1 MQMRFSDDD
10 LVTLAEMLTLACW
23 VASLNHLPGSDV
35 HAERFEAMLD
45 RILERMGQVGMQQ
58 LLEVDHSNGEIKL
71 KKSFEEKSFALQTFD
86 EMRSVIFWEDLM
98 IRLAERVMVKR
109 YGKVK
114 WEAKSEEQR
123 RKLAAPVEQ
132 EFWNE
137 LQKNGF
143 ENIHLIHPPEA

>member
-10 LVTLAEMLTLACW
+10 LITLAEMLTLACW
-23 VASLNHLPGSDV
+23 VSSLNHLPGSDV
-35 HAERFEAMLD
+35 HAERFEKMLD
-45 RILERMGQVGMQQ
+45 RILDRMGQMGMNN
-58 LLEVDHSNGEIKL
+58 LLEVDHSNGQIQL
-71 KKSFEEKSFALQTFD
+71 KKSFEDKSYALQTYD

-98 IRLAERVMVKR
+98 VRLADRIMVKR
-109 YGKVK
+109 YGKTK

-123 RKLAAPVEQ
+123 RQLAAPTEQ
-132 EFWNE
+132 VFWDE